1 MIAPHFSSLCVAPW
15 CVGILCQP
23 GLPSV
28 PIMFVLHVYFFHP
41 CAIFAN
47 VKLAIHS
54 FLKPGQARALP
65 DLEVADG
72 T

>member
-1 MIAPHFSSLCVAPW
+1 M
-15 CVGILCQP
+15 
-23 GLPSV
+23 

-65 DLEVADG
+65 DLEVDDG